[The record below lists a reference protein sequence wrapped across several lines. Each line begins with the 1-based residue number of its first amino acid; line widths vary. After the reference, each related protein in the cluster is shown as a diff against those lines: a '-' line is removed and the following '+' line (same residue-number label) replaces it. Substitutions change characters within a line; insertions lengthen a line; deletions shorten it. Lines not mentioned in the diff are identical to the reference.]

1 MSTIIENKYEIRELI
16 GEGTYGKIFS
26 AININTQNEVAVK
39 IDSSILLKNEA
50 RIYQL
55 FQQTSGI
62 PKLRAFGVEGKYNYM
77 VIDKLGK
84 SLQDLITIHTKFT
97 LKTTIMLGL
106 QLIKRIS
113 SLHQKNIIHRDIK
126 PGNFLIGNGE
136 NEKNHIYVIDFGLSK
151 LYNIQGTHVPLS
163 TNRTPIGT
171 LDFISIN
178 VHNGFTPSRR
188 DDLES
193 LGYLLI
199 YFLNGSLPW
208 ESSGTTNDSKK
219 SSAENENKQDSEE
232 RNKFTCKKN
241 CQLWNIAEDI
251 PGEFITFIQYCRSL
265 QYDDCP
271 DYNYLSSLLTNLFN
285 MKKFTIDKPFCWS

>member
-193 LGYLLI
+193 LGY
-199 YFLNGSLPW
+199 
-208 ESSGTTNDSKK
+208 
-219 SSAENENKQDSEE
+219 
-232 RNKFTCKKN
+232 
-241 CQLWNIAEDI
+241 
-251 PGEFITFIQYCRSL
+251 
-265 QYDDCP
+265 
-271 DYNYLSSLLTNLFN
+271 
-285 MKKFTIDKPFCWS
+285 